1 MKIAPIKILN
11 FATVVINLITA
22 MILFSKVQ

>member
-1 MKIAPIKILN
+1 MKIDPIKILN
-11 FATVVINLITA
+11 FATAVINLITA